1 VPTSTFDS
9 RTTPEQYADD
19 TELERLDN
27 WSQAVTDSQLQS
39 FFPSNASRSY
49 LNSWARKV
57 TRSSTAGV
65 AADDPLD
72 SYNLTTQQANR
83 AIMFMFEMVSE
94 FRVRIAVVGCCGTG
108 RNFLFAGCESRGARS
123 NPVPPSPSVPICAA
137 DTSHTVSS
145 PCRESFLDS
154 EDYLGTCS
162 FVLPSVRRCGFHSTA
177 LQRYLTTTS
186 ITAGRGKR
194 KAQLAHAS
202 SVHFRPSALPAPVT

>member
-1 VPTSTFDS
+1 MPTSTFDS

-108 RNFLFAGCESRGARS
+108 RSFIFAGCESRGARS
-123 NPVPPSPSVPICAA
+123 NPVPPSPPSVPPICPIQ
-137 DTSHTVSS
+137 SRH

-154 EDYLGTCS
+154 EDYLSTCS

-202 SVHFRPSALPAPVT
+202 SVHFRPSALPAPVA

>member
-57 TRSSTAGV
+57 VRSSTAGV

-123 NPVPPSPSVPICAA
+123 NPVPPICPIQ
-137 DTSHTVSS
+137 SRH

-154 EDYLGTCS
+154 EDYLSTCS

-194 KAQLAHAS
+194 KSQLAHAS

>member
-72 SYNLTTQQANR
+72 SYTLTTQQANR

-123 NPVPPSPSVPICAA
+123 NPSPPSPSVPLCAA
-137 DTSHTVSS
+137 VPSHTFLS
-145 PCRESFLDS
+145 PCRE
-154 EDYLGTCS
+154 
-162 FVLPSVRRCGFHSTA
+162 
-177 LQRYLTTTS
+177 
-186 ITAGRGKR
+186 
-194 KAQLAHAS
+194 
-202 SVHFRPSALPAPVT
+202 